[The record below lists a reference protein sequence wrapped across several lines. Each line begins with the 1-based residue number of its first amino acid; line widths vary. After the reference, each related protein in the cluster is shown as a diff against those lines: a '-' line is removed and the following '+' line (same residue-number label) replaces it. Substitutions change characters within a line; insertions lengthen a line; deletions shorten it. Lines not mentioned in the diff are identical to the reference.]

1 MARMIPNSVSPDTP
15 SQAEFDLF
23 RDLDAAL
30 DDEFVVFHSMPWLAS
45 DQRGFQEGECDFLV
59 LHPLSFVASGRRSLN
74 PVTAVCGVLEMSL
87 VCCVS

>member
-45 DQRGFQEGECDFLV
+45 DHRVSRYFL
-59 LHPLSFVASGRRSLN
+59 RRVTSSSVN
-74 PVTAVCGVLEMSL
+74 P
-87 VCCVS
+87 

>member
-45 DQRGFQEGECDFLV
+45 DQRGFQ
-59 LHPLSFVASGRRSLN
+59 
-74 PVTAVCGVLEMSL
+74 AVSYTHLTL
-87 VCCVS
+87 PTKA